1 MDTGCPAPIA
11 VFAYRRADHL
21 AKTLDALELCP
32 EFSRSP
38 VFAFSDGARNETAT
52 ADVQAVRTLLR
63 KRKRDN
69 MTIVEATSNQGLAAS
84 IISGVNRLC
93 SEYGRV
99 IVIEDDLVLTPSALT
114 WMNAALDRFADDD
127 RVYQVSA
134 YQWWNPRLRN
144 RRTGLFG
151 RLAVSWGW
159 GTWKRAWDQ
168 FDPEAI
174 GADRLETDPDLRRA
188 FDMGGSFPLSEMMVL
203 QSRGLIDSWAIRW
216 AWSVF
221 KNDGLVVFPPQSLV
235 RNIGFDKTAT
245 HNSIGRLKALITP
258 SPDIWEGPGIPELPD
273 LSLHVAA
280 DERTFEYGLRRS
292 GAMRNRKVVAVL
304 RAMGLWRKN

>member
-1 MDTGCPAPIA
+1 MDIGCPAPIA
-11 VFAYRRADHL
+11 LFAYRRADHL

-38 VFAFSDGARNETAT
+38 VFVFSDGPKNAAAS
-52 ADVQAVRTLLR
+52 ADVEAVRALLR
-63 KRKRDN
+63 GRKRTN
-69 MTIVEATSNQGLAAS
+69 MTVVEAASNQGLANS
-84 IISGVNRLC
+84 IITGVSRLC
-93 SEYGRV
+93 DQYGRV
-99 IVIEDDLVLTPSALT
+99 IVIEDDLVLTPLALT
-114 WMNAALDRFADDD
+114 WMNAALDRFADEE

-144 RRTGLFG
+144 RRKGLFG

-168 FDPEAI
+168 FDPDAT
-174 GADRLETDPDLRRA
+174 GAEKLETDPSLRRA
-188 FDMGGSFPLSEMMVL
+188 FDMDGSFPLSEMMLL

-221 KNDGLVVFPPQSLV
+221 RNNGLVVFPPQSLV
-235 RNIGFDKTAT
+235 RNIGFDETAT

-258 SPDIWEGPGIPELPD
+258 SPVIWDGPEIPELPD
-273 LSLHVAA
+273 LSLHETT

-292 GAMRNRKVVAVL
+292 GATRNRQIVAVL
-304 RAMGLWRKN
+304 RSLGLWRKN